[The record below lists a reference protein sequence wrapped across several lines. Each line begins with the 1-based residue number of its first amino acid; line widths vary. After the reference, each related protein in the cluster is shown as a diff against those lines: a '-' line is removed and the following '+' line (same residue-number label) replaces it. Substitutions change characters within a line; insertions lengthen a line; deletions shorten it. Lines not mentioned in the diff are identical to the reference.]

1 MKYALIVF
9 SFAFVLAACKK
20 KKEEC
25 TLTPG
30 ATVAPAN
37 EETMITSY
45 LSANSITTAVELE
58 NSGLYY
64 IIDNPGTSEKP
75 GLCSA
80 MVVKYVGKL
89 ANGTIF
95 DQTTG
100 TATASFTLGGLIE
113 GWKRTLTLIGEG
125 GKIRLYIPP
134 SLGYGANPLIDSRTG
149 VTIIPANSILI
160 FDVEV
165 VAVVSN

>member
-1 MKYALIVF
+1 MKYALLIF
-9 SFAFVLAACKK
+9 SFALALSACKK
-20 KKEEC
+20 KVEEC

-30 ATVAPAN
+30 STVASAN
-37 EETMITSY
+37 EELMITNY
-45 LSANSITTAVELE
+45 LSTNSITTAVEFE

-75 GLCSA
+75 GLCSVMA
-80 MVVKYVGKL
+80 VKYVGKL

-95 DQTTG
+95 DQTVG

-113 GWKRTLTLIGEG
+113 GWKRSLPLIGEG
-125 GKIRLYIPP
+125 GKIRLFIPP
-134 SLGYGANPLIDSRTG
+134 SMGYGANGLINSNTG
-149 VTIIPANSILI
+149 VTIIPGNSILI

>member
-1 MKYALIVF
+1 MKYALLIF
-9 SFAFVLAACKK
+9 SFILALSACKK
-20 KKEEC
+20 KVEEC

-30 ATVAPAN
+30 STVASAN
-37 EETMITSY
+37 EEAMITSY
-45 LSANSITTAVELE
+45 LSTNSITTAVEFE

-75 GLCSA
+75 GQCSV

-95 DQTTG
+95 DQTVG

-113 GWKRTLTLIGEG
+113 GWKRTLPLIGEG
-125 GKIRLYIPP
+125 GKIRLFIPP
-134 SLGYGANPLIDSRTG
+134 ALGYGANPLINPSTG
-149 VTIIPANSILI
+149 VTIIPANSMLI